1 MSTPIKV
8 DVWSDIACPFC
19 YIGKRKFEAAVLAS
33 GVPVEVEYHSFE
45 LSPDTPED
53 YQGNHAD
60 YLGAKLGAGPAQ
72 IRQME
77 HQTTSLAATVGLDFA
92 YDKVKPTRTR
102 KAHELLHY
110 AKAKGRQTEVKDRLL
125 AAYFT
130 DGVNVG
136 RVEELADLAAEL
148 GFDRADVVRSL
159 ESGEFAD
166 EVEFD
171 IKTAAEYGING
182 VPFFVFE
189 NKYAVSGA
197 QDPAT
202 FAGVLTKVAGER
214 A

>member
-19 YIGKRKFEAAVLAS
+19 YIGKRKFESAVLSS

-53 YQGNHAD
+53 YQGSHAD

-110 AKAKGRQTEVKDRLL
+110 AKAKGRQIEVKDRLL

-136 RVEELADLAAEL
+136 KISELADVAADL

-171 IKTAAEYGING
+171 IKTASEYGISG

-197 QDPAT
+197 QD
-202 FAGVLTKVAGER
+202 
-214 A
+214 